1 MAVYGSVG
9 GAGAE
14 TTFESP
20 VYLNCSMPAGYYP
33 SGTIVFN
40 EIADGNA
47 YWKNNDQSNPRS
59 VDLYLCDSAGNN
71 RVFLFTISLI
81 KNGTSTTLRTA
92 TISGATGL
100 TGKAL
105 YLIAVGATNVIQLR
119 RYTTV
124 TIDAAVAAHSIS
136 LGSATGGSAS
146 LDKYSAAPGET
157 VTVTETPSTG
167 YQATAPTLGTG
178 GSVTSLGNNQW
189 SFVMPSTD
197 VTVLPHFSR
206 INYSITVNKTP
217 SGGGTA
223 SANVSTGSI
232 GDTITLT
239 ISPAAGWKVKSI
251 TTNVSGVSVSNNKFT
266 MPASNITV
274 TVTFEKIN
282 YTITKQTSPSGAGT
296 VTTNKTTAN
305 VGDNITVSQTPAT
318 GYYFNGWETS
328 PANLINNN
336 AFTMPAGNVTV
347 TAKYLKRSTA
357 SVDKKSLTSG
367 GTVKLTISPD
377 KNTYSHKYKLSFG
390 TGMETSLTT
399 VNAGT
404 TVVNISVP
412 DSWANQIPNDTQ
424 KTGGTLIVETYNGN
438 TKIGTYTLTGFTYN
452 VRSSAVPTLTDITT
466 NIVRTVNGTTYP
478 NVGDY
483 YIQNKSAV
491 RIRDT
496 AAGVLGSTIAKIELS
511 LSGYSDLYKSTVTN
525 TTSIDF
531 TTPLLIISGSIKIT
545 VKATDSRGR
554 TATKTTTINVRAYT
568 KPYGT
573 LDVWRVDSSG
583 NADTMGTYAKYS
595 KTSGYTQI
603 GNNSLTVTLRSQN
616 TNASNPNN
624 NGNLLPTS
632 RQTFNETTEYTI
644 TLTLTDAFETTVIT
658 AKLPTAQFMMYFNPN
673 GDRMAFMKAVNT
685 SLSKNGKDGV
695 IEFSDNAQ
703 IYIGSTKL
711 ETYITNQ
718 FNRRTLQQYVLKQLT
733 DAGSASTSVLTAYP
747 TSPGVYRVGAMI
759 AGLPTGSN
767 GYGPLIIFDAG
778 TYIGHIFIDASNNFY
793 YARTNDTYAV
803 TTWYKLTGTSVASRT

>member
-9 GAGAE
+9 AAGAE
-14 TTFESP
+14 TTFEAP
-20 VYLNCSMPAGYYP
+20 VYLNCYMPEGYYP
-33 SGTIVFN
+33 DGTIVFN

-47 YWKNNDQSNPRS
+47 YWKNNDLSNPRS
-59 VDLYLCDSAGNN
+59 VDLYLCDYAGNN
-71 RVFLFTISLI
+71 RVFLFTISLS
-81 KNGTSTTLRTA
+81 KNGTNTTLRSA
-92 TISGATGL
+92 SISGATGL
-100 TGKAL
+100 TGKSL
-105 YLIAVGATNVIQLR
+105 YLIATGATNVIQLR
-119 RYTTV
+119 RYTSV
-124 TIDAAVAAHSIS
+124 TIGASVAAHSITVYT
-136 LGSATGGSAS
+136 ATGGTAS

-157 VTVTETPSTG
+157 VTYTASPGTG
-167 YQATAPTLGTG
+167 YSASAPSSPYVTFTAAGANKWT
-178 GSVTSLGNNQW
+178 
-189 SFVMPSTD
+189 FVMPSQNVTISPQFSKINYT
-197 VTVLPHFSR
+197 VTVS
-206 INYSITVNKTP
+206 KTP
-217 SGGGTA
+217 SGGGSVSSNKNTA
-223 SANVSTGSI
+223 NY
-232 GDTITLT
+232 GDTVTLT
-239 ISPAAGWKVKSI
+239 VTPNAGWRVKSI
-251 TTNVSGVSVSNNKFT
+251 TTNVSGVAISNNKFT

-274 TVTFEKIN
+274 TVTFEKIP

-296 VTTNKTTAN
+296 VTTSKSTAN
-305 VGDNITVSQTPAT
+305 VGDSITVSQTPAT

-357 SVDKKSLTSG
+357 SVDKKSLTSN

-377 KNTYSHKYKLSFG
+377 KSSYSHKYKLSFG
-390 TGMETSLTT
+390 TGMETNLTT

-412 DSWANQIPNDTQ
+412 DSWASQIPNDTQ

-452 VRSSAVPTLTDITT
+452 VRSSAVPTLGTITKS
-466 NIVRTVNGTTYP
+466 IVRTVNGTTYA

-491 RIRDT
+491 RIQET

-511 LSGYSDLYKSTVTN
+511 LSGYSDLYKKTVTN

-531 TTPLLIISGSIKIT
+531 TTPLLIISGTIT
-545 VKATDSRGR
+545 ITIKATDSRGR
-554 TATKTTTINVRAYT
+554 TATKTTTISVKAYT

-573 LDVWRVDSSG
+573 LDVWRVDGSG
-583 NADTMGTYAKYS
+583 NPDTMGTKAKYS
-595 KTSGYTQI
+595 KTSGFTSV
-603 GNNSLTVTLRSQN
+603 GTNSLTVVLRSQN
-616 TNASNPNN
+616 TNANNP
-624 NGNLLPTS
+624 GATGYLLPTS
-632 RQTFNETTEYTI
+632 SQTFNETTEYSI

-673 GDRMAFMKAVNT
+673 GDRLAFMKAVNS

-711 ETYITNQ
+711 ETFITNQ
-718 FNRRTLQQYVLKQLT
+718 FNRRTLQKKVLSNL
-733 DAGSASTSVLTAYP
+733 DENGSDSVSVLTAYP

-767 GYGPLIIFDAG
+767 GYGPLIIFDGG
-778 TYIGHIFIDASNNFY
+778 TYIGHIFIDASHNLY
-793 YARTNDTYAV
+793 YANGTNAYPPS
-803 TTWYKLTGTSVASRT
+803 TWYKLTGTSVASRT